1 MNSTLDKRL
10 RKVERRRRTL
20 QTENDALIEEMLSA
34 FMVVF
39 KMMHGREPTA
49 AEIEE
54 ERISLIHRK
63 PSNLSETIN
72 ELEKMV
78 YTKE

>member
-1 MNSTLDKRL
+1 MIHESRL
-10 RKVERRRRTL
+10 RKLERTHKMT
-20 QTENDALIEEMLSA
+20 QSENAAFISELLSA
-34 FMVVF
+34 FVDIF